1 MKGICVH
8 GIPQHVS
15 PIKGKQVRYFDARL
29 NDGKKVRRV
38 VSFDGEL
45 QPLMKKAEE
54 KSVVALEN
62 SNVKNNTLTCQLEVH
77 LNKYSIVSCSPRK
90 FEVGECAF

>member
-1 MKGICVH
+1 M
-8 GIPQHVS
+8 
-15 PIKGKQVRYFDARL
+15 RYFDARL

-62 SNVKNNTLTCQLEVH
+62 SNVNKNNTLTCQLEVH
-77 LNKYSIVSCSPRK
+77 LNGSEL
-90 FEVGECAF
+90 FTT

>member
-1 MKGICVH
+1 MKGI
-8 GIPQHVS
+8 PQLVS

-62 SNVKNNTLTCQLEVH
+62 SNVKNNTCQLEVH
-77 LNKYSIVSCSPRK
+77 LNKYSVVSCSPCK
-90 FEVGECAF
+90 FELGECAF